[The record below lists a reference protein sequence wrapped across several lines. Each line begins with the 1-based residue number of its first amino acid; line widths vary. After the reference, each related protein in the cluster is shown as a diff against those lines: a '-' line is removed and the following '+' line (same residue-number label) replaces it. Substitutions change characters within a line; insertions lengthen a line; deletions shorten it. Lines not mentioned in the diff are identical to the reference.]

1 MPILLLNVKCGSEW
15 ECVLFCVL
23 SGVYVCLFS
32 TFASMLIFRAI
43 LFLELVHVLNFHY
56 ETWLTNFL
64 SRTVQKR
71 YERGSEINGMIR
83 YFRAY
88 VLTVVYLQCLTFL
101 YLWFTENCSN
111 FWMTDLPFNVLTAI
125 YNLMRVDCL
134 TSSEFMQN
142 SRANIENL
150 TCLKHG

>member
-83 YFRAY
+83 YFCKNIYA
-88 VLTVVYLQCLTFL
+88 VIPTHGCLSPMFDIFVPMVYGELFKLL
-101 YLWFTENCSN
+101 
-111 FWMTDLPFNVLTAI
+111 D
-125 YNLMRVDCL
+125 D
-134 TSSEFMQN
+134 
-142 SRANIENL
+142 
-150 TCLKHG
+150 